1 VNYGEGFHSH
11 LLRTLPNLSIKSKM
25 IGLNLLAKALIV
37 FGLILI
43 ILGTLLTLGGKI
55 SWLGRLPGDICIHRK
70 GFSFYFPITT
80 CILISIVLTI
90 ILWLVWRR

>member
-1 VNYGEGFHSH
+1 
-11 LLRTLPNLSIKSKM
+11 M

-43 ILGTLLTLGGKI
+43 ILGTFLTLGGKI
-55 SWLGRLPGDICIHRK
+55 PWLGRLPGDIYIHRK

-80 CILISIVLTI
+80 CILISII
-90 ILWLVWRR
+90 ISFVIWLVSKK

>member
-1 VNYGEGFHSH
+1 
-11 LLRTLPNLSIKSKM
+11 M

-55 SWLGRLPGDICIHRK
+55 SWLGRLPGDIYIHRK
-70 GFSFYFPITT
+70 GLSFYFPITT

-90 ILWLVWRR
+90 ILWLVWQR